1 MLFFDARTIQML
13 TPIHAPTSQIDGMR
27 NQLTEGLSA
36 EALMDHG
43 EGRTESS
50 PSLLPRH
57 GAQVVQHQA
66 AIGGSLKKKPQDD
79 DPSSSWGVQRA
90 VADLLQAVSN
100 AFRDTPAEAHEC
112 VSEVIAAL
120 RIDQDNSSL
129 FSDGSRAA
137 KVASA
142 PRGGLAPWQARN
154 LITYVDTHLDLAIDS
169 VALAG
174 LVKLSTSH
182 FCRAFR
188 DTFND
193 TPHTYVMRRRIEQAQ
208 GLMLQTNVSLAQ
220 IATECGLVDQAHL
233 SKSFRRFVGESPG
246 AWRRARAIV
255 RQA

>member
-1 MLFFDARTIQML
+1 MLR
-13 TPIHAPTSQIDGMR
+13 PIPAPSSQIDGTR
-27 NQLTEGLSA
+27 NQFTEGLC
-36 EALMDHG
+36 EATFMSHG
-43 EGRTESS
+43 EGHS
-50 PSLLPRH
+50 
-57 GAQVVQHQA
+57 G
-66 AIGGSLKKKPQDD
+66 
-79 DPSSSWGVQRA
+79 DPSSSWEVQHA

-100 AFRDTPAEAHEC
+100 AFRATPVEAHEC
-112 VSEVIAAL
+112 VSHMIEAL
-120 RIDQDNSSL
+120 RMDPANSSL

-137 KVASA
+137 NVAST
-142 PRGGLAPWQARN
+142 PRGGLAPWQARK
-154 LITYVDTHLDLAIDS
+154 LTTYIETHLDSAIDS
-169 VALAG
+169 VTLAG

-255 RQA
+255 RQS